1 MAIRDT
7 DRCTRTS
14 EEQLW
19 LLLMCTDQVG
29 LQRVT
34 ERLNRISELFV
45 GQDLQDIVLT
55 TSGCVAPADL
65 VEKEDAELLMARLA
79 GAL

>member
-1 MAIRDT
+1 M
-7 DRCTRTS
+7 TS
-14 EEQLW
+14 LCGQMDLW
-19 LLLMCTDQVG
+19 LLLMCTDSIG

-34 ERLNRISELFV
+34 ERLNQISELFV
-45 GQDLQDIVLT
+45 GQDLQDIVLI
-55 TSGCVAPADL
+55 TSGCVAPNEL